1 MVSVCHLDL
10 VSTFAFFFFFFFANE
25 NNLNMLR
32 CDEIEKFA
40 GVLRSRPTSD
50 RHDWRSLSCSFVVQW
65 TENMMMIMMS
75 RLAEQCK
82 MSGDTAPCS
91 RCHPRTVLERI
102 LCVETDS
109 GRQSSGCNCFDAT
122 AAEIWI
128 SHFFVR
134 KALQDS
140 LLLYLLRSDAIH
152 LI

>member
-1 MVSVCHLDL
+1 MLLINCIYQLNAVEDIADVVKINFSWKWCLCVTLTWSPPL
-10 VSTFAFFFFFFFANE
+10 LFFFFFFANE

-122 AAEIWI
+122 AAEI
-128 SHFFVR
+128 
-134 KALQDS
+134 
-140 LLLYLLRSDAIH
+140 
-152 LI
+152 